1 MYLSPIKVIGT
12 HIYATGI
19 ETHKGKK
26 DMVFFLIPYSLF
38 IIHFLKGDTAIMG
51 NRKHWATCLL
61 LPFSHGVIVRGKTWG
76 KDKGGNNINK
86 APPLTPLEQTQQ
98 EYKYKRWTAERKR
111 NKKMAYK
118 EALKLEKNGDVDRV
132 REYCMRNNA
141 GIRHIATFYN
151 LAKHGEDNG
160 KCVCICSF
168 VKRLSLFEVKK
179 EWSTI
184 SKWCGKN
191 INDESVCALSIGA
204 GSNGWYGMRFICVG
218 EQEQVFNRLCKV
230 WGYLIRKRQWKSKAV
245 HMTDETV
252 PMLDHYLGGNDWAD
266 WWEKMLP
273 EVWALYKASLL
284 FGHRTFKSEG
294 AKTILEQRAKGV
306 TANASLCVYDTQ
318 CYKGATAGNA
328 LCEVGMRG
336 DYVNEA
342 CPLLDEG
349 ADNEGEFYSD
359 DDEEF

>member
-12 HIYATGI
+12 HIYKTEI

-38 IIHFLKGDTAIMG
+38 IIHFFKGDTAIMG

-61 LPFSHGVIVRGKTWG
+61 LPFSHGVIVRGKTWE

-86 APPLTPLEQTQQ
+86 SPPLTPLEQTQH
-98 EYKYKRWTAERKR
+98 EYRYKRWTAERKR

-118 EALKLEKNGDVDRV
+118 EALKLEKIGDVDRV
-132 REYCMRNNA
+132 REYCTRNNA

-151 LAKHGEDNG
+151 LAKYGEDNG

-168 VKRLSLFEVKK
+168 VKRISLFEVKK
-179 EWSTI
+179 EWATI

-191 INDESVCALSIGA
+191 INDESVCALSIGV
-204 GSNGWYGMRFICVG
+204 GSNGWYGLRFICVG
-218 EQEQVFNRLCKV
+218 EQKQVFNRLCKV
-230 WGYLIRKRQWKSKAV
+230 GCYLINKRQWKSKAV
-245 HMTDETV
+245 HLTDETV

-266 WWEKMLP
+266 WWEKMIP

-306 TANASLCVYDTQ
+306 TADASYCVYDSM

-328 LCEVGMRG
+328 LCEVGMHG